1 MSLFREDISIYAEDF
16 KESPKNYFL
25 QLMNKIDKQ
34 NVVYI
39 YREMWIHALTWMN
52 FENMLSETNQ
62 TQKDKYDSTYMRYLE

>member
-39 YREMWIHALTWMN
+39 YREMWIHALT
-52 FENMLSETNQ
+52 
-62 TQKDKYDSTYMRYLE
+62 